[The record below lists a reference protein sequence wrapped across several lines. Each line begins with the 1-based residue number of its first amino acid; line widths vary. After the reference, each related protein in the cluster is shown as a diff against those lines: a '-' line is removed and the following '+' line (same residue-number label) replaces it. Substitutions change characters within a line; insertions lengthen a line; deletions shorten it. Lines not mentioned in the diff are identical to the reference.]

1 MEPQYTLSDI
11 FKHEETIRQYCF
23 SEDRIDL
30 SPGTLMYLASL
41 EPNFDTHFAEYVIFK
56 RLHQIAEYIF
66 SESKKIGYLINVREC
81 QKLKEDLHNNNASK
95 EYYEGWVRRY
105 DSTDNE
111 GKEPIIHIINQAI
124 RDNHWNFL
132 YYLYYKEEKKLN
144 ELLTELKNQFNNK
157 KFFIVQ

>member
-1 MEPQYTLSDI
+1 MEQQYTLSDI
-11 FKHEETIRQYCF
+11 FKHEDTIRQYCF

-30 SPGTLMYLASL
+30 LPRTLMYLASL

-66 SESKKIGYLINVREC
+66 SESKKIGYLINVRHY
-81 QKLKEDLHNNNASK
+81 QNLKEDLDNNNVSK
-95 EYYEGWVRRY
+95 EYYEGWFRRY
-105 DSTDNE
+105 DSSDIEEND
-111 GKEPIIHIINQAI
+111 PIIPIIKQAI

-132 YYLYYKEEKKLN
+132 YYLYYKKEKELN